1 MGQKIQYHIVM
12 KNSMILIVDDEQ
24 MVTSAFRTL
33 LKMEGYTNCKA
44 FNNTIEAVE
53 FLKGNK
59 PDIIISDFIMP
70 EMNGL
75 EFLSEAKKLYPD
87 VSKILLTGYADKEN
101 AIRAINEIGLYK
113 YIEKPWDND
122 DLIITIQN
130 GIERSNLL
138 DKLHEKIDELE
149 VAKKELEK
157 YSHNLEDLVAEKTA
171 DLMKTHSQ
179 LKSIVTY
186 CADGIIITDKL
197 GNIEQVNPATENLS
211 GLSQSHLLNT
221 NLSNLVFG
229 KNLNEIFDECIDEGE
244 AVLRDCYIVNTLSE
258 KHIPVEVS
266 FALIA
271 TEDDND
277 PQQKFVGVIR
287 DVSVQK
293 ETDRLRDD
301 FIATLTHDMRTP
313 LTAAIQTLDF
323 FLDGTVGELNERQHM
338 LLSTMKANNEGLL
351 GLVNSLLTVYK
362 FDAGKIE
369 LVKSNFNIKD
379 LIMQRYEEL
388 KPLADKK
395 DIEFKVTFE
404 ANDDLLITADRQ
416 EIGRVIANLCGN
428 AVNYTNPHGK
438 IEVIAKEQSGDF
450 LFSVTDTGNG
460 IPKEDIPHLFKR
472 FSQGTSKKRSTG
484 TGLGLYL
491 SRQIIEAHGGKI
503 WLESKINQGSEFS
516 FILTDVVATPS
527 KERLTV

>member
-1 MGQKIQYHIVM
+1 M
-12 KNSMILIVDDEQ
+12 KNGLIVVVDDEQ
-24 MVTSAFRTL
+24 MVTSAFKTL
-33 LKMEGYTNCKA
+33 LKLEGFTNFA
-44 FNNTIEAVE
+44 TFNNPKEAIE
-53 FLKGNK
+53 FLEQNK

-75 EFLSEAKKLYPD
+75 EFLSAAKKLHPD

-122 DLIITIQN
+122 DLILTIQN

-138 DKLHEKIDELE
+138 EKLHEKINELE
-149 VAKKELEK
+149 DAKKELEK
-157 YSHNLEDLVAEKTA
+157 YSHNLEDIVAQRTA
-171 DLMKTHSQ
+171 DLVQTHSK
-179 LKSIVTY
+179 LKGIITY
-186 CADGIIITDKL
+186 CADGIIITDKN
-197 GNIEQVNPATENLS
+197 GKIEQANPATENLS
-211 GLSQSHLLNT
+211 GLSEAHLLAS
-221 NLSNLVFG
+221 NLSDILFG
-229 KNLNEIFDECIDEGE
+229 GNIKDILDKCVEDGE
-244 AVLRDCYIVNTLSE
+244 AVLRDCSIANALTE
-258 KHIPVEVS
+258 KQIPVEVS

-271 TEDDND
+271 PEDNNVQ
-277 PQQKFVGVIR
+277 PKFVGVIR

-323 FLDGTVGELNERQHM
+323 FLDGTVGDLNERQHM
-338 LLSTMKANNEGLL
+338 LLSTMKSNNEGLL

-362 FDAGKIE
+362 FDAGKIT
-369 LVKSNFNIKD
+369 LVKSNFNVKE

-388 KPLADKK
+388 KPLAEKK
-395 DIEFKVTFE
+395 NIEFNVNFE
-404 ANDDLLITADRQ
+404 TDDDLIITADRQ

-428 AVNYTNPHGK
+428 AVNYTNNGGK
-438 IEVIAKEQSGDF
+438 IEITVKEQAGDF
-450 LFSVTDTGNG
+450 LFSVSDTGNG

-472 FSQGTSKKRSTG
+472 FSQGTSRKRSTG

-491 SRQIIEAHGGKI
+491 SRQIVEAHGGKI
-503 WLESKINQGSEFS
+503 WLESKINKGSEFS
-516 FILTDVVATPS
+516 FILTDVAVNPL

>member
-1 MGQKIQYHIVM
+1 MRYYIAMKSGLIV
-12 KNSMILIVDDEQ
+12 IVDDEQ
-24 MVTSAFRTL
+24 MVTSAFKTL
-33 LKMEGYTNCKA
+33 LKLEGFSNCTA
-44 FNNTIEAVE
+44 FNNPCEAIE
-53 FLKGNK
+53 FLKENK
-59 PDIIISDFIMP
+59 PDLIISDFIMP

-75 EFLSEAKKLYPD
+75 EFLSEAKKMYPD

-138 DKLHEKIDELE
+138 DKLNEKINELE
-149 VAKKELEK
+149 AAKKELEK
-157 YSHNLEDLVAEKTA
+157 YSHNLEDLVAQRTA
-171 DLMKTHSQ
+171 DLVQAHAK
-179 LKSIVTY
+179 LKGIVTY
-186 CADGIIITDKL
+186 CADGIIITDKE
-197 GNIEQVNPATENLS
+197 GRIEQANPATENLT
-211 GLSQSHLLNT
+211 GLSEVHIINSKLSDIILGGDLNKT
-221 NLSNLVFG
+221 F
-229 KNLNEIFDECIDEGE
+229 EDCMEEGE
-244 AVLRDCYIVNTLSE
+244 SVLRDCYIANTLSE
-258 KHIPVEVS
+258 KQIPVEVS

-271 TEDDND
+271 PEENNNTE
-277 PQQKFVGVIR
+277 PKFVGVIR
-287 DVSVQK
+287 NMTVQK

-323 FLDGTVGELNERQHM
+323 FLDGTVGELNERQHL
-338 LLSTMKANNEGLL
+338 LLSTMKTNSEGLL

-362 FDAGKIE
+362 FDAGKAE
-369 LVKSNFNIKD
+369 LVKSNFNAKEMI
-379 LIMQRYEEL
+379 LQHYEEL

-395 DIEFKVTFE
+395 NIEFKVNFE
-404 ANDDLLITADRQ
+404 TNDDLIITADRQ
-416 EIGRVIANLCGN
+416 QLGRVVANLCGN
-428 AVNYTNPHGK
+428 AVNYTNPGGK
-438 IEVIAKEQSGDF
+438 IEITVKEQDGDF
-450 LFSVTDTGNG
+450 IFSVSDTGNG

-491 SRQIIEAHGGKI
+491 SRQIVEAHGGKI
-503 WLESKINQGSEFS
+503 WLETKVNKGSEFS
-516 FILTDVVATPS
+516 FILTNVATTPE